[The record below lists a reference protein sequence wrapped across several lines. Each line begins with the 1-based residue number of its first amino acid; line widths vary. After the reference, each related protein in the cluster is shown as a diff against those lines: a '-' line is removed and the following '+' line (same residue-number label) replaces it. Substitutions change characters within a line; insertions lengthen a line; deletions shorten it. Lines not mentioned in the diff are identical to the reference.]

1 MRAFPSNWKESL
13 ETSLSG
19 SYVSLATQGRAA
31 DTLSHKI
38 HSPGSKT
45 SRSAERCS
53 LRSLQRIS
61 ASPNS
66 YIVQEILDTGGMQSQ
81 QVNLWLI
88 MVNLDCQ
95 DWLQNQPRDMLL
107 DGSVT
112 AFPKRI
118 NRRGLRREGPPQSV
132 FGGGMFFNSR
142 PDMRRSKKQQHRIS
156 RPCFLLVS
164 VPTL

>member
-1 MRAFPSNWKESL
+1 MRAFPSNRKESL

-19 SYVSLATQGRAA
+19 SYVTLATQGRAA

-38 HSPGSKT
+38 HSPGNKT

-61 ASPNS
+61 VFSNS
-66 YIVQEILDTGGMQSQ
+66 YIVQEILDTGGLQSQ
-81 QVNLWLI
+81 WVNLWLV

-95 DWLQNQPRDMLL
+95 NWLQNQPRDMPL

-118 NRRGLRREGPPQSV
+118 NQRGLRREGPPQSV
-132 FGGGMFFNSR
+132 CVLG
-142 PDMRRSKKQQHRIS
+142 
-156 RPCFLLVS
+156 VS
-164 VPTL
+164 TAGQT